1 MAERLDALV
10 ARENNGKTFWN
21 RVGVAFPTKDGLGY
35 NVILEVMPLPQ
46 DGQIKFSLFPPK
58 PKQDQ
63 QQSRGGRY
71 GGGTAFDNGKDDL
84 PFRQQV
90 D

>member
-1 MAERLDALV
+1 MADRYDALV
-10 ARENNGKTFWN
+10 ARESNGKTFWN
-21 RVGVAFPTKDGLGY
+21 RVGVAFPTKDGTGF

-58 PKQDQ
+58 PKDGQ
-63 QQSRGGRY
+63 QQSRGGGY
-71 GGGTAFDNGKDDL
+71 AAPAGNGDDI
-84 PFRQQV
+84 PFAPQV